1 MAAPNHHYDAG
12 YVAIYVRISVDKQGR
27 REGVDRQERWGR
39 AYAARCWPGV
49 SVRVFAD
56 NDVSA
61 FDDNADRPGYDA
73 LRDAIRNGEVLHLWT
88 VEQTRI
94 EANNRRWPGLA
105 ADLDAAGL
113 REIHTDRDGVVPL
126 NEVADIKQAISHH
139 ERKRLRERLRDTME
153 DLAVEGRPRSG
164 AVYGYSHGA
173 DQEGRRTLDV
183 VPVEAAVLR
192 WMADVVLAGWPLA
205 QVARRLN
212 DFNAMRLAFGLPAC
226 LPKRAGRP
234 RLKGGEVVGYV
245 SPLWVPAK
253 VRAVLTKP
261 SVAGLRAHN
270 PQRVKSDKPLRRGTW
285 TPILDET
292 TWKAVRA
299 FLGEDRDIIG
309 ADGKPYRTGGPKA
322 PVHGYPLTGYLFCA
336 LCGHHLNGKGRKTS
350 TGWQRRYACIK
361 NPPAHKG
368 CGRTYV
374 VAEALEAYVTDQLL
388 TRLQSPEFL
397 AQLAADSHAEERDNL
412 AAQLRDIETSRVRLA
427 TRYGEGALSDSE
439 WDAARA
445 GLDRRHTELMA
456 ELAAIPAPPVDVDP
470 HEVVEG
476 WDHLDVNER
485 RQLMSLFLERVDIGP
500 PTTQGRPKFDT
511 ERATVVWR

>member
-39 AYAARCWPGV
+39 DYAARHWPGV
-49 SVRVFAD
+49 PVRVFAD

-61 FDDNADRPGYDA
+61 FDDNAVRPGYDA
-73 LRDAIRNGEVLHLWT
+73 LREAIRNGEVLHLWT

-113 REIHTDRDGVVPL
+113 REIHTDRDGLVPL

-153 DLAVEGRPRSG
+153 DLANEGRPRSG
-164 AVYGYSHGA
+164 AVYGYDHGV
-173 DQEGRRTLDV
+173 DPEGRKTLEV

-192 WMADVVLAGWPLA
+192 WMADVVLSGWPLA

-212 DFNAMRLAFGLPAC
+212 DFNAMRAAFGLPAC
-226 LPKRAGRP
+226 LPKRAWRP
-234 RLKGGEVVGYV
+234 RLKAGEVVGRV

-261 SVAGLRAHN
+261 AVAGLRKH
-270 PQRVKSDKPLRRGTW
+270 KDKPLRQGTW
-285 TPILDET
+285 APILDPEL
-292 TWKAVRA
+292 WKAVRV
-299 FLGEDRDIIG
+299 FLGEDRDVIG

-322 PVHGYPLTGYLFCA
+322 PVHGYPLTGFLRCA

-350 TGWQRRYACIK
+350 TGWQRRYVCIK

-374 VAEALEAYVTDQLL
+374 VAEPLEVYVTERLL
-388 TRLQSPEFL
+388 AHLQSPEFL
-397 AQLAADSHAEERDNL
+397 AQLAADSHAEERDTI

-445 GLDRRHTELMA
+445 GLDRRHAQFMA

-470 HEVVEG
+470 LEVVEG
-476 WDHLDVNER
+476 WDHVDVNER
-485 RQLMSLFLERVDIGP
+485 RQLMFVFLDRVDIGP
-500 PTTQGRPKFDT
+500 PTTPGRPRFDPDRVT
-511 ERATVVWR
+511 PVWR